1 MSELGLAVTDRLRG
15 AVPEQVV
22 EEVLRNAQVTAVAA
36 IPTPVRL
43 RVLEVNF
50 SGTKRLRRP
59 EEDGDGSGEDE
70 VILEPLEFRWTLGPG
85 LYVVGSH
92 ENLRGKSTVLEVIR
106 WALRG
111 RSRLQEDVR
120 SWLEHVR
127 VVFLV
132 NEERL
137 IVDFEVR
144 GGEPVG
150 AVHREEADGVGP
162 VELARF
168 DTDDAFEQVM
178 DSVMMTRLHLQ
189 RIAAWQEDQA
199 VEHAWVAYASAL
211 SISSNGLGT
220 LLGDVAFSGMASRL
234 LQMFVGAA
242 WAASRAQ
249 AGTAVKA
256 TEAALARLD
265 QQAKRQEEASAGKRQ
280 EATER
285 VRIARAAL
293 DGVPEGGGRLEE
305 FEAAVGR
312 VGQLGAQISRLRM
325 QLDGLRDVERGA
337 RRELLEEQ
345 ARAHAQLEDALG
357 RRFFNALRPTAC
369 PRCAA
374 PVTATRRAE
383 EAQGHECSV
392 CTTELDLEAFA
403 HEVLVASSAPAL
415 EREAALRSAE
425 LADSAESVAVED
437 APAEGEAALRR
448 ALEEAGVA
456 AERIEGQLRALQGE
470 RDEAAALART
480 GGELADL
487 ARRQRDAE
495 LELARA
501 EGAQVAL
508 EPTPTVA
515 ESSEREDL
523 ERRRKVL
530 KAAEQITAAWVQ
542 DAQRD
547 ALAEL
552 SREIAG
558 LARDF
563 GIPQLTAVEL
573 GGGATMKVHKGGVVT
588 SYSRC
593 TAGEQLRLK
602 VATAVALLRAGFAT
616 RIGRHPGLLTVDSPG
631 SEEATQDSLDTMLHA
646 LESAAAGSPDMQVI
660 IATTRTELLEDLIP
674 QNRRRVAPPGGY
686 LW

>member
-1 MSELGLAVTDRLRG
+1 MSELGRAVTEKLKG
-15 AVPEQVV
+15 AVPDQVV
-22 EEVLRNAQVTAVAA
+22 EEVLREAQIIATAA

-43 RVLEVNF
+43 LVHEVNF
-50 SGTKRLRRP
+50 SGTKQLRGA
-59 EEDGDGSGEDE
+59 EKDGDGKDE
-70 VILEPLEFRWTLGPG
+70 VILEPLEFSWTLGPG
-85 LYVVGSH
+85 LHVVGSH

-111 RSRLQEDVR
+111 RCRLQEDVR
-120 SWLEHVR
+120 SWLKHVQ
-127 VVFLV
+127 VIFLV
-132 NEERL
+132 NEER
-137 IVDFEVR
+137 IVVDFEVR
-144 GGEPVG
+144 DGEPVG
-150 AVHREEADGVGP
+150 AVHREGAEGTGR

-168 DTDDAFEQVM
+168 DTDEAFEQAM

-189 RIAAWQEDQA
+189 RITAWQEDQA

-211 SISSNGLGT
+211 SISSNGLNT

-265 QQAKRQEEASAGKRQ
+265 QQTKRQEEASIGKRQ
-280 EATER
+280 EAADR
-285 VRIARAAL
+285 VRVAEAAL
-293 DGVPEGGGRLEE
+293 DCIPDMSGRLEE
-305 FEAAVGR
+305 FEAAEGR
-312 VGQLGAQISRLRM
+312 VGQLGAQISGLRL

-337 RRELLEEQ
+337 QRELLEER
-345 ARAHAQLEDALG
+345 ARAHAELEDALG

-374 PVTATRRAE
+374 PVTESRRAE

-392 CTTELDLEAFA
+392 CTNELDLEAFA
-403 HEVLVASSAPAL
+403 HEALVASSAPAL
-415 EREAALRSAE
+415 ERESALRSAE
-425 LADSAESVAVED
+425 FADGEAVEEG
-437 APAEGEAALRR
+437 PADGEAALRR
-448 ALEEAGVA
+448 VLEEAASA
-456 AERIEGQLRALQGE
+456 ADRIEGQLRALE
-470 RDEAAALART
+470 RARDDAASLARA
-480 GGELADL
+480 GGELASL
-487 ARRQRDAE
+487 AGRQREAE

-501 EGAQVAL
+501 QGARDAL

-515 ESSEREDL
+515 ESSERGEL
-523 ERRRKVL
+523 ESRRRVL

-542 DAQRD
+542 DAQRGT
-547 ALAEL
+547 LTEL
-552 SREIAG
+552 SRKIAT

-573 GGGATMKVHKGGVVT
+573 GGAATMKVHKGGVVT

-602 VATAVALLRAGFAT
+602 VATAVALLDAGFSSG
-616 RIGRHPGLLTVDSPG
+616 IGRHPGLLTVDSPG
-631 SEEATQDSLDTMLHA
+631 SEEATQDSLDTMLLA
-646 LESAAAGSPDMQVI
+646 LESAAGDSPDMQVI
-660 IATTRTELLEDLIP
+660 IATTRTELLEELIP
-674 QNRRRVAPPGGY
+674 QSRRRVASPGGY